1 MNRKELLGNLDKEL
15 LINFFA
21 NFLSEPQEI
30 EDLKKLNTKSL
41 VSKISK
47 LDISDE
53 EFKTTFRIIGVDV
66 DELITELGLEE
77 ENTESNSN
85 TSIPTEGLDPK
96 QKSAIASE
104 LALRQLMKTQRD
116 RALEPVI
123 ISVSPNSENDI
134 SMGKTAEVISV
145 ENQYF
150 GKALLVPFNKPVEV
164 PRCIYENIR
173 DARISKVHNL
183 SESEQALQKKT
194 FQIYLANKYNVAVI
208 KDEANGIGVGN

>member
-15 LINFFA
+15 LINFFS

-53 EFKTTFRIIGVDV
+53 EFKTTFKIIGVDV
-66 DELITELGLEE
+66 DELITELGIEE
-77 ENTESNSN
+77 DTESNSN

-134 SMGKTAEVISV
+134 SMGKNAEVISV
-145 ENQYF
+145 ENQHF

-173 DARISKVHNL
+173 DARIAKVHNL

-208 KDEANGIGVGN
+208 RDEANGIGVGN

>member
-41 VSKISK
+41 ISKISK

-53 EFKTTFRIIGVDV
+53 EFKTTFRIIGVDI
-66 DELITELGLEE
+66 DELINELGIEE
-77 ENTESNSN
+77 DTESNSN

-116 RALEPVI
+116 RAFEPVI

-150 GKALLVPFNKPVEV
+150 SKALLVPFNKPVEV

-208 KDEANGIGVGN
+208 RDEANGIGVSN

>member
-41 VSKISK
+41 ISKISK

-53 EFKTTFRIIGVDV
+53 EFKTTFKIIGVDI
-66 DELITELGLEE
+66 DELITELGIEE
-77 ENTESNSN
+77 DTESNSN

-150 GKALLVPFNKPVEV
+150 SKALLVPFNKPVEV

-208 KDEANGIGVGN
+208 RDEANGIGGSI

>member
-41 VSKISK
+41 ISKISK
-47 LDISDE
+47 LAISDE

-66 DELITELGLEE
+66 DELITQLGIEE
-77 ENTESNSN
+77 DTESNSN

-104 LALRQLMKTQRD
+104 LALRELMKTQRD

-134 SMGKTAEVISV
+134 SMGKNAEVISV

-150 GKALLVPFNKPVEV
+150 SKTLLVPFNTPVEV

-208 KDEANGIGVGN
+208 RDEANGIGVSN

>member
-41 VSKISK
+41 ISKISK

-53 EFKTTFRIIGVDV
+53 EFKTTFKIIGVDV
-66 DELITELGLEE
+66 DELITELGIEE
-77 ENTESNSN
+77 DTESNSN

-150 GKALLVPFNKPVEV
+150 SKALLVPFNKPVEV

-208 KDEANGIGVGN
+208 RDEANGIGVSN

>member
-41 VSKISK
+41 ISKISK

-53 EFKTTFRIIGVDV
+53 EFKTTFKIIGVDV
-66 DELITELGLEE
+66 DELITELGIEE
-77 ENTESNSN
+77 DTESNSN

-150 GKALLVPFNKPVEV
+150 SKSLLVPFNKPVEV

-208 KDEANGIGVGN
+208 RDEANGIGVSN

>member
-41 VSKISK
+41 ISKISK

-66 DELITELGLEE
+66 DELITELGIEE
-77 ENTESNSN
+77 DTESNSN

-116 RALEPVI
+116 RAMEPVI

-150 GKALLVPFNKPVEV
+150 SKALLVPFNKPVEV

-208 KDEANGIGVGN
+208 RDEANGIGVSN

>member
-66 DELITELGLEE
+66 DELITELGIEE
-77 ENTESNSN
+77 DTESNSN

-150 GKALLVPFNKPVEV
+150 SKALLVPFNKPVEV
-164 PRCIYENIR
+164 PRCIFENIR

-183 SESEQALQKKT
+183 SESEQAMQKKT

-208 KDEANGIGVGN
+208 RDEANGIGVNN

>member
-41 VSKISK
+41 ISKISK

-66 DELITELGLEE
+66 DELITELGIEE
-77 ENTESNSN
+77 DTESNSN

-150 GKALLVPFNKPVEV
+150 SKALLVPFNKPVEV

-208 KDEANGIGVGN
+208 RDEANGIGVGN

>member
-41 VSKISK
+41 ISKISK

-53 EFKTTFRIIGVDV
+53 EFKTTFKIIGVDI
-66 DELITELGLEE
+66 DELITELGIEE
-77 ENTESNSN
+77 DTESNSN

-150 GKALLVPFNKPVEV
+150 SKALLVPFNKPVEV

-208 KDEANGIGVGN
+208 RDEANGIGVSN